1 MGMKRQNADLYSKGA
16 TVIYGFQLLAAAR
29 SKITGRASVKVGKV
43 ALLSLV
49 LFRVQEKISEQAFN
63 LSLVGC
69 ALKRNCSPVRVT
81 SQR

>member
-43 ALLSLV
+43 ALL
-49 LFRVQEKISEQAFN
+49 
-63 LSLVGC
+63 
-69 ALKRNCSPVRVT
+69 
-81 SQR
+81 